1 MNLRWL
7 RVLAMLGACGAVL
20 TGQAAEPLRLEEAV
34 ARSLERNPVLI
45 AESAELRAAQARAER
60 GALRPPLVV
69 GGDFENVAGTGVLSG
84 VRSAETTLRLSRV
97 IELGGKRG
105 ARQALGAAEVARQQ
119 FAGDVARLDIATRTT
134 ERFIEVV
141 ADQQRLVF
149 ARERVTLAER
159 TRNEIARWVAAA
171 RNPESDLH
179 AAEIAVADAEL
190 EREHAEHELA
200 AARTTL
206 AASWGAS
213 EPDFASVAGHLD
225 ELPAVEPVTALA
237 DRFPRTVA
245 ERRAELDAAAI
256 GARRQVAV
264 ASARP
269 DVDLSLGIRRFETLD
284 DQGLVMSVS
293 VPLGSRPRASLAI
306 AEADAELAA
315 VDARRI
321 AHRSEAYQT
330 LFERYQELIHAR
342 TEYEAVRGRMLPRA
356 EQAFAFTRRGFE
368 AGRFSFIALTQ
379 AQRTL
384 FELRQR
390 SVEAAARYHTLLV
403 EIERLTAL
411 SPETTP

>member
-1 MNLRWL
+1 
-7 RVLAMLGACGAVL
+7 MLGACGAVF
-20 TGQAAEPLRLEEAV
+20 GQAAESLRLEEAV

-69 GGDFENVAGTGVLSG
+69 GGDFENVAGTGALSG

-225 ELPAVEPVTALA
+225 ELPAVEPVAALA

-293 VPLGSRPRASLAI
+293 VPLGGRPRASLAI

-315 VDARRI
+315 VDARRT